1 GTHPDL
7 VWVQPSGAAEML
19 VSDIDEPVV
28 LAATRTPFE
37 AQRRVFVL
45 EDADAMN
52 DAAANRLLKTLEEPA
67 PHAHLLLLSARP
79 AELLET
85 IRSRCQSV
93 RFDALPANELARQ
106 LEAEG
111 APAPLAA
118 ACSRLAL
125 GDGRLA
131 RELVDGRLRAA
142 AEALA
147 QADGE
152 RPWEPLLAIAAA
164 RGQEAAAQLA
174 AAQAERLELSGKS
187 DRKRLEREHAERA
200 KRAVRR
206 AGARALDKGLSICG
220 LWFRDAA
227 VLADGAP
234 ELLYACDRGDQLAR
248 LAAQRSAPAL
258 RRALECVEQ
267 TRHSLALNVSE
278 ELALEALAY
287 RLAEPA

>member
-1 GTHPDL
+1 MLPGLEHHPHARAILGAACKPGAEPSHAYLFEGPPGTGKAGVARALAAQLLAPDDPEAAGRVERGTHPDL

-52 DAAANRLLKTLEEPA
+52 DTAANRLLKTLDEPA
-67 PHAHLLLLSARP
+67 PHAHLLLLTARP

-106 LEAEG
+106 LETEG
-111 APAPLAA
+111 APAPIAA

-131 RELVDGRLRAA
+131 
-142 AEALA
+142 
-147 QADGE
+147 
-152 RPWEPLLAIAAA
+152 
-164 RGQEAAAQLA
+164 
-174 AAQAERLELSGKS
+174 
-187 DRKRLEREHAERA
+187 
-200 KRAVRR
+200 
-206 AGARALDKGLSICG
+206 
-220 LWFRDAA
+220 
-227 VLADGAP
+227 
-234 ELLYACDRGDQLAR
+234 
-248 LAAQRSAPAL
+248 
-258 RRALECVEQ
+258 
-267 TRHSLALNVSE
+267 
-278 ELALEALAY
+278 
-287 RLAEPA
+287 